1 MTSRAEMTLSY
12 NVLQMPVNTDNSVY
26 RQRIRGFLKWYALY
40 KSTFYLLTYLL
51 LLIDWLTEQA
61 LYFRTAMSAAHT
73 VSAIAAALLPLA
85 CNKGVS
91 LKRRLL

>member
-26 RQRIRGFLKWYALY
+26 RQNGN
-40 KSTFYLLTYLL
+40 L